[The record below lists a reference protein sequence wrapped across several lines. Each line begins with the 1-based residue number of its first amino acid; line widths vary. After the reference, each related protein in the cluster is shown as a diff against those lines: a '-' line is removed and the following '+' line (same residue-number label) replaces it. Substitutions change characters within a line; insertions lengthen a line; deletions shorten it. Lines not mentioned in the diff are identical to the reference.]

1 MSQTVITDTNA
12 KLDIME
18 HVNQDHT
25 EEVMAIITHHYP
37 EMAITH
43 AFIKDI
49 YNEGMLVT
57 AQKHTDKQ
65 DLFVAFE
72 LKGDIE
78 EQILYLAYM
87 AMAKQGKDLTGNKK
101 QYFEVIGK
109 VLLTENMM
117 RLTLKS
123 QTPLPDNYAGYAY
136 GMVLKVMNKIP
147 PKPTSTGR
155 KSHWLMRQFNQAL
168 LWWAKK
174 LSREKRQKLLETM
187 SKDIRLY
194 TLRSAWSSRED
205 VSYFDLGYM
214 DIYTHDQSRGSL
226 WSASLKVGDIVL
238 SRTETADKHSHLD
251 KGQSILIADETAYP
265 AVAGILECWQNPTPP
280 YVITISSQ
288 QQEQHYF
295 DGFAF
300 PKGTQHQTLVLPH
313 TEHGSA
319 VIERLKDIEV
329 IDGVWAGL
337 ENNAAKSIRHY
348 LRGERHL
355 SGKQN
360 HVKGYWRAG
369 K

>member
-1 MSQTVITDTNA
+1 MSQTAITDIDA

-25 EEVMAIITHHYP
+25 EEVLIIVQHYY
-37 EMAITH
+37 ADLDISR
-43 AFIKDI
+43 AFIADI
-49 YNEGMLVT
+49 YVEGIVVT
-57 AQKHTDKQ
+57 AHTSNGPQ
-65 DLFVAFE
+65 DLFVEFE
-72 LKGDIE
+72 LEGDLE
-78 EQILYLAYM
+78 EQVLYLAYM
-87 AMAKQGKDLTGNKK
+87 AMAKQGMDLSGGKQ
-101 QYFEVIGK
+101 QYFEV
-109 VLLTENMM
+109 LARQQLTPNMM

-123 QTPLPDNYAGYAY
+123 PTPLPTEYAGYAY

-147 PKPTSTGR
+147 SKPTSTGS
-155 KSHWLMRQFNQAL
+155 KPHWLMRQFNQAL

-194 TLRSAWSSRED
+194 TLRSAWSSRENIGYYD
-205 VSYFDLGYM
+205 RGYM
-214 DIYTHDQSRGSL
+214 DIYTHDQSRGSQ
-226 WSASLKVGDIVL
+226 WSASLKVGDIVF
-238 SRTETADKHSHLD
+238 SRTEAADKHNHLD
-251 KGQSILIADETAYP
+251 SGQSVLIADETAYP

-280 YVITISSQ
+280 YVITISSH

-295 DGFAF
+295 DDFTF

-319 VIERLKDIEV
+319 VIARLKDIEV

-337 ENNAAKSIRHY
+337 ENNAAKSIRYY
-348 LRGERHL
+348 LRGERQL

-369 K
+369 E